1 MKYVSLTWSP
11 SEPLSGAS
19 VKRTRLA
26 YVPSK
31 NRSWFW
37 YSSACVVPAALPS
50 VVAVSCATRSPFAV
64 GKLMLLLSHRAPGTP
79 GLPTSLRVVQPAL
92 PKAGSVGEA

>member
-1 MKYVSLTWSP
+1 VKYVSLTWSP
-11 SEPLSGAS
+11 SVPLSGAS

-37 YSSACVVPAALPS
+37 YISECVVPAALPS
-50 VVAVSCATRSPFAV
+50 VLAAS
-64 GKLMLLLSHRAPGTP
+64 
-79 GLPTSLRVVQPAL
+79 
-92 PKAGSVGEA
+92 